1 MPLLSVQITPT
12 LHKSLKQKA
21 KDMGG
26 LKMSDAVRILLQK
39 ALDTT
44 GQSHY
49 AQEPKLQQQLLHYN
63 ITSYYML
70 QAHLLNSFEEG
81 QQLNDSAH
89 KKASAVLEKLSKKHL

>member
-21 KDMGG
+21 KEMGG
-26 LKMSDAVRILLQK
+26 LKISDAVRILLQK

-44 GQSHY
+44 QSND
-49 AQEPKLQQQLLHYN
+49 AQIPKLHQQLLHYN

-70 QAHLLNSFEEG
+70 QAHLLNSFDEG
-81 QQLNDSAH
+81 QQLNDAAH
-89 KKASAVLEKLSKKHL
+89 KKAAKILDNLSK

>member
-21 KDMGG
+21 KEMGG
-26 LKMSDAVRILLQK
+26 LKMSDAVRILLQN

-44 GQSHY
+44 GHHPIQS
-49 AQEPKLQQQLLHYN
+49 QKLPRKLLHYN

-70 QAHLLNSFEEG
+70 QAHLINSFDDG
-81 QQLNDSAH
+81 QQLNDAAH
-89 KKASAVLEKLSKKHL
+89 KKAAKILENVLK

>member
-21 KDMGG
+21 KEMGG
-26 LKMSDAVRILLQK
+26 LKMSDAVRILLQN
-39 ALDTT
+39 ALDTSV
-44 GQSHY
+44 QSHPM
-49 AQEPKLQQQLLHYN
+49 QHQKLHQQLLHYN

-81 QQLNDSAH
+81 QQLNDAAH
-89 KKASAVLEKLSKKHL
+89 KKAAKILDNLSK